1 MKRYRVDEDDDENNL
16 INKNQPLQAN
26 QMPLAD
32 SKTVAATE
40 TLNNN
45 DKTPC
50 DSVRRRDKKAEQKEI
65 EKQLKVVD

>member
-1 MKRYRVDEDDDENNL
+1 MVDEIVNH
-16 INKNQPLQAN
+16 PLQAN

-40 TLNNN
+40 TMNNN

-50 DSVRRRDKKAEQKEI
+50 DSVRPRDNFAA
-65 EKQLKVVD
+65 